1 LYFTLITTAAIG
13 VLLILILVARLHA
26 FLALFIVSLGLGL
39 AAGMPP
45 AKVLTSM
52 QTGVGDALSFIA
64 VVVGL
69 GAMIGRFLQYSGGGR
84 VLADALLAKAGPN
97 HAQWAVLFAGFL
109 IGLPVFFEVG
119 FIIVAPL
126 AWTLARESKRLYWS
140 SVCQSQQP

>member
-64 VVVGL
+64 
-69 GAMIGRFLQYSGGGR
+69 
-84 VLADALLAKAGPN
+84 
-97 HAQWAVLFAGFL
+97 
-109 IGLPVFFEVG
+109 
-119 FIIVAPL
+119 L
-126 AWTLARESKRLYWS
+126 AWPAEYDGQAWMQRFEGHHTPVAGQLT
-140 SVCQSQQP
+140 